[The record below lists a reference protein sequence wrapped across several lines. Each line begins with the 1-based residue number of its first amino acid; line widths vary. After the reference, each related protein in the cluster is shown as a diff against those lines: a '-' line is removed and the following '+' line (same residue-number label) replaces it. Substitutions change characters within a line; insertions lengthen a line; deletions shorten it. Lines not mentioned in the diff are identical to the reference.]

1 MWLLL
6 VLPHLKH
13 FKFRDENSIL
23 VTTTSPQKQTLI
35 FDPLGL
41 CLLPLLFPI
50 PFITLIFIN
59 ITLLWEPCFTVFS
72 EMSPG
77 IESYSF
83 PLPCLL
89 SPAFK
94 LDVLVDR
101 SALQDAVL
109 HDKQTPL
116 SSTTFL
122 YNSHVISFRPPG
134 GIFLNPRVLVSV
146 LLY

>member
-1 MWLLL
+1 MRTAFLS
-6 VLPHLKH
+6 LPHPLKNRLLSLTLWG
-13 FKFRDENSIL
+13 FAFYSYFSL
-23 VTTTSPQKQTLI
+23 FLLSLSSLQTS
-35 FDPLGL
+35 D
-41 CLLPLLFPI
+41 
-50 PFITLIFIN
+50 
-59 ITLLWEPCFTVFS
+59 TLLWEPCFTVFS

-94 LDVLVDR
+94 LDVLVDT

-116 SSTTFL
+116 SSKTFL
-122 YNSHVISFRPPG
+122 YDSHVISSTPPG
-134 GIFLNPRVLVSV
+134 GSFLNPRVLVSV
-146 LLY
+146 LLYCS

>member
-1 MWLLL
+1 MRTAFLS
-6 VLPHLKH
+6 LPHP
-13 FKFRDENSIL
+13 
-23 VTTTSPQKQTLI
+23 PQTQTLV

-109 HDKQTPL
+109 HDKKKPPFFKDLSLGLSCDFLQT
-116 SSTTFL
+116 S
-122 YNSHVISFRPPG
+122 R
-134 GIFLNPRVLVSV
+134 R
-146 LLY
+146 